1 MIDQTLLDIDK
12 LIKEDP
18 YIRINSN
25 FTQKILQDLLLITKR
40 QEMMEQ
46 HIQNLNNQIKLLS
59 GYNRRPSEQKV
70 QCECGIF
77 IIRRRLDQHQR
88 TNKHKYNLNHKPSNK
103 IFH

>member
-25 FTQKILQDLLLITKR
+25 FTQKILQDLLLLTKR

-46 HIQNLNNQIKLLS
+46 QI
-59 GYNRRPSEQKV
+59 N
-70 QCECGIF
+70 IN
-77 IIRRRLDQHQR
+77 II
-88 TNKHKYNLNHKPSNK
+88 
-103 IFH
+103 